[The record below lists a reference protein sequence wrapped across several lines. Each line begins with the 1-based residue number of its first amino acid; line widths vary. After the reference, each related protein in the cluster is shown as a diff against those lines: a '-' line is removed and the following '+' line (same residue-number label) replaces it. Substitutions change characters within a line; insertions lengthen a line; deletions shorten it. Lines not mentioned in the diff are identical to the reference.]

1 MIQPNSNENP
11 LDNLDEWDDDVR
23 QRYPSADTTASN
35 SPAEFRDYSENTR
48 SGVRDFY
55 KLNHERQTLSFVQST
70 REKYLPPKTRQMG
83 IWEAMAFLDE
93 LVDDSDPDIELPQ
106 IAHAIQTAEE
116 IRGDGH
122 PDWFVLTGLIHD
134 MGKVL
139 CLFDEPQWAVTGDT
153 FPVGCMYSPK
163 IVYHEFFSDNPDS
176 RVPEYQTRLGI
187 YDEGCGLDNVLMS
200 WGHDEYLY
208 QVVREYIPIE
218 AQYMIRFHSFYAAH
232 REREYEYLMDDQDR
246 EMFRWVRKFNRY
258 DLYTKCDTEP
268 DYEALKP
275 YYVELVDKFF
285 PEKIWW

>member
-1 MIQPNSNENP
+1 MIQPNRNENP
-11 LDNLDEWDDDVR
+11 LESLDDWDDDVR
-23 QRYPSADTTASN
+23 KRYPSPETNTEN
-35 SPAEFRDYSENTR
+35 SPKGFRDYTQNTR
-48 SGVRDFY
+48 DGVRDFY
-55 KLNHERQTLSFVQST
+55 QLNHKRQTLNFVRSA
-70 REKYLPPKTRQMG
+70 REKYLPPRTKEMG
-83 IWEAMAFLDE
+83 IWEAMAYLDE

-116 IRGDGH
+116 IRQDGH

-153 FPVGCMYSPK
+153 FPVGCQYSPK
-163 IVYHEFFSDNPDS
+163 IVYHEFFVDNPDWQVS
-176 RVPEYQTRLGI
+176 EYQTQLGI
-187 YDEGCGLDNVLMS
+187 YEGGCGLDNVLMS

-208 QVVREYIPIE
+208 QVVRNYIPIE
-218 AQYMIRFHSFYAAH
+218 AQCMIRFHSFYAAH
-232 REREYEYLMDDQDR
+232 REREYDYLMNDQDR
-246 EMFRWVRKFNRY
+246 EMFRWVRDFNRY

-285 PEKIWW
+285 PQKIFW